1 MKCSECQELINA
13 YLDDELEEQ
22 LRTSLE
28 SHLSGCPDCSHKAA
42 GLQSSL
48 NLLQETFPEQ
58 TPPLELWEKV
68 QAKTE
73 TE

>member
-1 MKCSECQELINA
+1 MNCAEDQDLINA

-28 SHLSGCPDCSHKAA
+28 PHLSGCPDCSHEAA
-42 GLQSSL
+42 SL
-48 NLLQETFPEQ
+48 RASLHRLRETFPEQ
-58 TPPLELWEKV
+58 MPPAALWEKV
-68 QAKTE
+68 QTKTE